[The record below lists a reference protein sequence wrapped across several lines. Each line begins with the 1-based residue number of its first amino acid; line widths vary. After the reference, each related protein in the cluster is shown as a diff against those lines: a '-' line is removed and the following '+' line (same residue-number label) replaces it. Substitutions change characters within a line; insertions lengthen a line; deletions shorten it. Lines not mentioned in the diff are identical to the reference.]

1 MRDCFFFFCCCCCFA
16 RWWKL
21 LRALKQ
27 RATQAELVPR
37 EGPCAFPPPSR
48 WRSLCSRAGEK
59 RAGKTGTRMKE
70 REREQRSIDGHSRGA
85 IECFFFFSFVRGANA
100 KSAATFLS
108 SSSRTRHRALSAP
121 WLASEEEKRK
131 ARRRREERRE
141 REAFVFSAP
150 LEAAG
155 EKKVRVIFH
164 FFFGGSKASRKLN
177 SERHHKTKKSMTA
190 LDDREAREPSPQ
202 HGAEPTSAGELSMHW
217 KTERE
222 RERERRAGNG
232 IRSIYFFFS
241 TFEAGGKERQ
251 SSTPNLRTA
260 SHVVPPPRIQNNK
273 NLTGDAA
280 EESTR
285 DPKEGKV
292 EKEADGAPTTV
303 VAPAAADDDDDD
315 REEPPPPPPPKPKP
329 NKPCSSCGAESKYQ
343 CPRCGERSCSATCVG
358 KHKEAT
364 GEFAKRETRFS
375 SLSFFFA
382 TFAAVCSPEN
392 LTKRK
397 KKLFHPQAARARGTE
412 PPSSPSPR

>member
-1 MRDCFFFFCCCCCFA
+1 MIGRPGSPLLSTA
-16 RWWKL
+16 RSPL
-21 LRALKQ
+21 LR
-27 RATQAELVPR
+27 VS
-37 EGPCAFPPPSR
+37 F
-48 WRSLCSRAGEK
+48 LCIG
-59 RAGKTGTRMKE
+59 
-70 REREQRSIDGHSRGA
+70 
-85 IECFFFFSFVRGANA
+85 
-100 KSAATFLS
+100 
-108 SSSRTRHRALSAP
+108 
-121 WLASEEEKRK
+121 
-131 ARRRREERRE
+131 RR
-141 REAFVFSAP
+141 
-150 LEAAG
+150 
-155 EKKVRVIFH
+155 
-164 FFFGGSKASRKLN
+164 
-177 SERHHKTKKSMTA
+177 
-190 LDDREAREPSPQ
+190 
-202 HGAEPTSAGELSMHW
+202 
-217 KTERE
+217 RE
-222 RERERRAGNG
+222 RERENDARETAFEAFT
-232 IRSIYFFFS
+232 FFFQLS
-241 TFEAGGKERQ
+241 KLAARSGRAQPRTFEPRLT
-251 SSTPNLRTA
+251 SS
-260 SHVVPPPRIQNNK
+260 PPPRIQNNK

-280 EESTR
+280 EESPR